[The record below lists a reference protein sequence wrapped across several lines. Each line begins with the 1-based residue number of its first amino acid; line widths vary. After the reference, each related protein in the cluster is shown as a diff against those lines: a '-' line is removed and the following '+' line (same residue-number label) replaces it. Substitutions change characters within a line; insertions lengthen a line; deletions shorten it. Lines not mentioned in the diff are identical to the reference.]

1 MISSEMVGRSV
12 ARVIDGWMELGLFE
26 DSAAAAADPRRQV
39 PMAVVDGAEHRALA
53 KRAAVEGVILLKNGR
68 GKGGEGGVLPLGG
81 AGMAAAADVA
91 ASSMVLPPKE
101 GEPSRPHNDG
111 GSNGGNDGGN
121 DGGHHRR
128 LLKLAV
134 VGPNANRTL
143 TLTSNY
149 AGCKDRAG
157 GPLLPECTLIN
168 PLQGLRAAAR
178 ASAAFED
185 DVAFERGCDI
195 DTDDTSGIAAAVAA
209 AQEADVVVFV
219 GGLITCQETGD
230 QCQEAEARDRSTP
243 TGPDVDVGRDVGI
256 GLPGRQLATLQTLA
270 NSTRAQLVL
279 VLLSGSAVAVP
290 WAAASARVGA
300 IVQHFYAGALGGE
313 ALAEVLS
320 SSARRR
326 RRGGCR

>member
-1 MISSEMVGRSV
+1 
-12 ARVIDGWMELGLFE
+12 MELGLFE

-243 TGPDVDVGRDVGI
+243 AGPDVDVGRDVGI
-256 GLPGRQLATLQTLA
+256 GLPGRQLAALQTLA